1 MAPWDNGVEA
11 EPAAERRKETTMA
24 KTLDWKVAVA
34 GGALLGVGI
43 GGFAL
48 ADAEPGKSDIDDLRL
63 RDAPPRADVSADS
76 PLRSPASTTVTVPGR
91 DDLQSSPDTTSTT
104 VLLPST
110 APATVPP
117 PPPVPA
123 TEDSPEPPRAAPAP
137 PPPAPPPAPPPPA
150 PAPAPRG
157 GDSPASPSA
166 DSPASPA
173 SADSVS
179 ASD

>member
-104 VLLPST
+104 VPPPPPT
-110 APATVPP
+110 APATAPP

-150 PAPAPRG
+150 PAPAPPG
-157 GDSPASPSA
+157 G